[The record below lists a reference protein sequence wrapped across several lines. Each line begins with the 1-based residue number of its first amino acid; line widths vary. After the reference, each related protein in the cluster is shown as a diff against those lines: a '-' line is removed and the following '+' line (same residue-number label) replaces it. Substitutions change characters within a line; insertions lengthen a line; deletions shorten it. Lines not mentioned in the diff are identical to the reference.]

1 MTYTIYWYILTLLRI
16 LNASLRNSFNFMQVP
31 MFTRLALVVC
41 FISVIIIQSE
51 YSNIIVILIRF
62 ILEGRYV

>member
-51 YSNIIVILIRF
+51 YSGIIVILIRI